1 MSGNSLPSAR
11 RGPSSSNYPVT
22 EGAED
27 EPLLAR
33 PGDVLVMSEGQSLAT
48 NLVQGTAPLAQIGGL
63 VLLLVVWASI
73 FMHKMIIFDGHPML
87 NSLGILFA
95 IEAVL
100 VLQPTGLYNL
110 VQKKRA
116 AYVHAILVLLAA
128 ASFISAVTIVLWHKQ
143 HSHIPHLES
152 IHSKFGLTTYII
164 IVLQALVGFTQL
176 FLPSLY
182 GGEENA
188 KKIYKYH
195 RVFGY
200 GVVLPL
206 LLVTVILAT
215 KTYYGEHVLKIKTW
229 AVVLASI
236 AIVAGIYPRV
246 KVSKLRGYR
255 SDAGEVAAV
264 RR

>member
-1 MSGNSLPSAR
+1 MSGNSLPSTR
-11 RGPSSSNYPVT
+11 RGPSSSNYPVAA
-22 EGAED
+22 GAEN

-33 PGDVLVMSEGQSLAT
+33 PGDVLAMSEEQSLAT
-48 NLVQGTAPLAQIGGL
+48 NLIQGTAPLAQMGGFVL
-63 VLLLVVWASI
+63 VLVVWASI

-116 AYVHAILVLLAA
+116 AYIHATFVLLAA
-128 ASFISAVTIVLWHKQ
+128 ASFISAVAIVVWHKQ
-143 HSHIPHLES
+143 HNHIHHLES
-152 IHSKFGLTTYII
+152 IHSKFGLATYII

-215 KTYYGEHVLKIKTW
+215 KTTYGGHVLKIKTW
-229 AVVLASI
+229 AVVLASV

-264 RR
+264 SR